1 MRLMRCERTRD
12 ARTRVAPGTLL
23 SALVVALAAALLA
36 PSAPQAAERAPHP
49 QVVGHDQDPDRAV
62 VGGAP
67 VRAESHPWVVA
78 LSSRA
83 RFGGARSGQFCGGA
97 VVGPRTA
104 VTAAHCLSSEVLGVE
119 PDQVSDLRVITG
131 RGDLS
136 GTTGKEVPV
145 ESVRINPDY
154 DSGTNRGD
162 VAVLRLGA
170 SLPQKSVIPMA
181 AKEDAAYKAGT
192 SASVFGWGDTTG
204 SGSYAT
210 TLRAARVNM
219 MDDAT
224 CARAYPGNSQGTF
237 DAATMVC
244 AGVESGG
251 HDACQGDS
259 GGPLIAR
266 GKLVG
271 LVSWGVGC
279 GERGR
284 PGVYTRVSAVASV
297 VRAHGG

>member
-12 ARTRVAPGTLL
+12 ARTRLAPGTLL
-23 SALVVALAAALLA
+23 SALVTALIAALLG
-36 PSAPQAAERAPHP
+36 PLAPQAAAQAPRAAA
-49 QVVGHDQDPDRAV
+49 HDQDPDRAV
-62 VGGAP
+62 IGGIP
-67 VRAESHPWVVA
+67 VRAGSHPWVVA
-78 LSSRA
+78 LSSRD
-83 RFGGARSGQFCGGA
+83 RFGSARSGQFCGGA

-104 VTAAHCLSSEVLGVE
+104 VTAAHCLSREVLGVE
-119 PDQVSDLRVITG
+119 PGDVRDLRIITG
-131 RGDLS
+131 RGDLT
-136 GTTGKEVPV
+136 GATGKEVPV
-145 ESVRINPDY
+145 ASVRINPGY

-170 SLPQKSVIPMA
+170 SLPQGSVIPMA
-181 AKEDAAYKAGT
+181 AKGDAVYKAGT
-192 SASVFGWGDTTG
+192 SAQVFGWGDTTG

-219 MDDAT
+219 TEDSA
-224 CARAYPGNSQGTF
+224 CARAYPGKPGGTF

-244 AGVESGG
+244 AGIESGG

-259 GGPLIAR
+259 GGPLIAG

-297 VRAHGG
+297 VRSLEG